1 MKTTM
6 LPAHTSQPTSFPP
19 ISRLPPELLIN
30 IFTHCSDQPSDQL
43 IPVILGH
50 VCQYWKDVSLLSPR
64 IWQHIYLYERNGTS
78 ISHEQAR
85 WWIAKSDPLP
95 FDVRIETETADMI
108 LPLLS
113 PVLSHMQRLER
124 CVISGRHNEEFDF
137 AKYPFDRARACL
149 VDELNVVIKGVA
161 ALDTLGLNTD
171 SDVSEDRPETDI
183 FRVHSPSDGPPELSL
198 HFAVYA
204 LPLQVEMK
212 PIPVRALSITEFSM
226 DVTVD
231 IPRLL
236 RFLQYT
242 PFLESLHYT
251 GWPQEGDPIQPGHL
265 CVARLPLLRVMLLR
279 STVSVRAI
287 LSHIDVPALE
297 ELYLEHTNVDF
308 ELRTEPYVAQQD
320 QADEGESEDEAHDL
334 SQSPCSDHAT
344 GMGLRTLLKRS
355 RPPLRVLHMD
365 YADMRTKDFRWCFDH
380 LKHLREFRIV
390 GSDMSDRVV
399 AMLAPH
405 RKARELPGQGQ
416 GSVHVRLP
424 CLQHLE
430 VWHCQ
435 RVTGDAI
442 VRALRERVDFTDR
455 LAENGWG
462 ETLKSV
468 AVVGCSEVL
477 FQHGQALS
485 EILGERMRFS

>member
-1 MKTTM
+1 M
-6 LPAHTSQPTSFPP
+6 LPPHLSQLSSLPP
-19 ISRLPPELLIN
+19 ISRLPPELLID
-30 IFTHCSDQPSDQL
+30 IFTHCSDEPSDQL
-43 IPVILGH
+43 TPVLLGH

-64 IWQHIYLYERNGTS
+64 IWQHIYLYERNGTFV
-78 ISHEQAR
+78 SHEQAR
-85 WWIAKSDPLP
+85 WWIAKSNPLP
-95 FDVRIETETADMI
+95 FDVRIEAETTDMI

-137 AKYPFDRARACL
+137 TKYPFDRARPCL
-149 VDELNVVIKGVA
+149 VNELNLVIKGVA
-161 ALDTLGLNTD
+161 ALDTLGLNAD

-204 LPLQVEMK
+204 LPLQLEMK
-212 PIPVRALSITEFSM
+212 PILIKALCITEYSM

-231 IPRLL
+231 IPRLI
-236 RFLQYT
+236 RFLQCT

-251 GWPQEGDPIQPGHL
+251 GWPQEGDPILPGHL
-265 CVARLPLLRVMLLR
+265 SMARLPCLRVLLIR
-279 STVSVRAI
+279 TTVSVRAI
-287 LSHIDVPALE
+287 LSNIDVPALE

-320 QADEGESEDEAHDL
+320 HPDEGESEDEAHDF

-344 GMGLRTLLKRS
+344 GMGLRMLLKRS
-355 RPPLRVLHMD
+355 RPPLQVLHMD

-399 AMLAPH
+399 ALLAPFQRPFSGPH
-405 RKARELPGQGQ
+405 QGQ
-416 GSVHVRLP
+416 GGGTVHVRLP
-424 CLQHLE
+424 CLQHLAF
-430 VWHCQ
+430 WHCQ

-442 VRALRERVDFTDR
+442 VRALRERVELTDY

-462 ETLKSV
+462 ETLEGV
-468 AVVGCSEVL
+468 AVVGCVEVL
-477 FQHGQALS
+477 FQHVQALS
-485 EILGERMRFS
+485 ETLGERLRIS

>member
-1 MKTTM
+1 MTYIS
-6 LPAHTSQPTSFPP
+6 PSSSISP
-19 ISRLPPELLIN
+19 IARLPPELLIS
-30 IFTHCSDQPSDQL
+30 IFTHCSDEPSDQ
-43 IPVILGH
+43 PTPAILGR
-50 VCQYWKDVSLLSPR
+50 VCRYWNDVSLLSPR
-64 IWQHIYLYERNGTS
+64 IWQHIYLYERNGTFMA
-78 ISHEQAR
+78 HEQAR

-113 PVLSHMQRLER
+113 PVLAHMQRLER
-124 CVISGRHNEEFDF
+124 CVISGRHKEEFDF
-137 AKYPFDRARACL
+137 TKYPFDRARSCL

-171 SDVSEDRPETDI
+171 SEASEDRPETDM
-183 FRVHSPSDGPPELSL
+183 FRVYSPSDGPPELSL

-204 LPLQVEMK
+204 LPLQLEMK
-212 PIPVRALSITEFSM
+212 PIPVKALYITEFSM

-236 RFLQYT
+236 RFLQCT
-242 PFLESLHYT
+242 PFLECLHYT
-251 GWPQEGDPIQPGHL
+251 GWPQEGDPIQPGQL
-265 CVARLPLLRVMLLR
+265 SIARLPHLRVLLIR

-320 QADEGESEDEAHDL
+320 TADEGESEDEAHDF

-344 GMGLRTLLKRS
+344 GVGLRTLLKRS
-355 RPPLRVLHMD
+355 RPPLQVLHMD

-380 LKHLREFRIV
+380 LRHLREFKIV

-399 AMLAPH
+399 AMLAPCP
-405 RKARELPGQGQ
+405 RPTYGTADGLL
-416 GSVHVRLP
+416 HVRLP
-424 CLQHLE
+424 CLQNLE

-442 VRALRERVDFTDR
+442 VKALRERVELTDW
-455 LAENGWG
+455 LAEKGWG
-462 ETLKSV
+462 ETLESV
-468 AVVGCSEVL
+468 AVLGCSEVL

-485 EILGERMRFS
+485 ETLGDRLRIS